1 MLVGLIWL
9 GAYTRRY
16 VHQHNIS
23 DFLSFMNLFINYQE
37 NAVSAGLVYLDNT
50 IYIQVITKTVK
61 KLSSFINLIQ
71 MVSIPCLIIY
81 YIFTL
86 FGNNLRFLIF
96 NCLGRVILMLATCLY
111 LIICFWT
118 IRFHFCERRHY

>member
-96 NCLGRVILMLATCLY
+96 NSLGWVILMLATCPD